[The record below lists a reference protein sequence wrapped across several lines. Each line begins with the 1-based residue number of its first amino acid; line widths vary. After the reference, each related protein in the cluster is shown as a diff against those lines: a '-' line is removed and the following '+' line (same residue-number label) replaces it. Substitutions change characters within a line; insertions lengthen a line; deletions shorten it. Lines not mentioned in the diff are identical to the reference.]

1 MLQPRRIKHRK
12 VRKGKKV
19 RKVASRGYEINFG
32 SYGLKAMEPIWMTA
46 AQIESARRAITKQL
60 KKGGKLW
67 IRVFPDKP
75 RTQKGAEV
83 SMGGGTGSM
92 SHFVAV
98 VQAGRILFEID
109 GVDRALAKAAFR
121 VASHKLPIK
130 TQFIE
135 K

>member
-1 MLQPRRIKHRK
+1 MTP
-12 VRKGKKV
+12 
-19 RKVASRGYEINFG
+19 RGYKINFG
-32 SYGLKAMEPIWMTA
+32 SFGLKAMEPVWMTA
-46 AQIESARRAITKQL
+46 AQIESARRGISKKL

-98 VQAGRILFEID
+98 VEAGRILFELD
-109 GVDRALAKAAFR
+109 GVERDLAKAAFR

>member
-12 VRKGKKV
+12 IRKGKKG
-19 RKVASRGYEINFG
+19 RKVTSRGYEISFG
-32 SYGLKAMEPIWMTA
+32 SYGLKAMEPVWMTA
-46 AQIESARRAITKQL
+46 AQIEAGRRAITKRL

-67 IRVFPDKP
+67 IRIFPDKP

-83 SMGGGTGSM
+83 SMGGGTGSL

-98 VQAGRILFEID
+98 VEAGRILFELD
-109 GVDRALAKAAFR
+109 GVDKELAKAAFR

-130 TQFIE
+130 TQFVE

>member
-12 VRKGKKV
+12 IRKGKKG
-19 RKVASRGYEINFG
+19 RKITSRGYEISFG
-32 SYGLKAMEPIWMTA
+32 SYGLKAMEPVWMTA
-46 AQIESARRAITKQL
+46 AQIEAARKAITKKL

-67 IRVFPDKP
+67 IRIFPDKP
-75 RTQKGAEV
+75 RTEKGAEV
-83 SMGGGTGSM
+83 GMGGGTGSL

-98 VQAGRILFEID
+98 VEAGRMLFELD
-109 GVDRALAKAAFR
+109 GVDKELAKAAFR
-121 VASHKLPIK
+121 VATHKLPIK

>member
-12 VRKGKKV
+12 VRKGKRG
-19 RKVASRGYEINFG
+19 RKTTPRGYKISFG
-32 SYGLKAMEPIWMTA
+32 SYGLKAMEPVWMTA
-46 AQIESARRAITKQL
+46 AQIESARRAVSKKL

-67 IRVFPDKP
+67 IRIFPDKP

-98 VQAGRILFEID
+98 VEAGRILFELD
-109 GVDRALAKAAFR
+109 GVDRELAKAAFR

>member
-1 MLQPRRIKHRK
+1 MLQPKRMKHRK
-12 VRKGKKV
+12 VRKGKKG
-19 RKVASRGYEINFG
+19 RKVASRGYEISFG
-32 SYGLKAMEPIWMTA
+32 SYGLKAMEPVWMTA
-46 AQIESARRAITKQL
+46 AQIEAARRAITKQL
-60 KKGGKLW
+60 KKGGKIW

-83 SMGGGTGSM
+83 SMGGGTGSL

-98 VQAGRILFEID
+98 VEAGRILFEVD
-109 GVDRALAKAAFR
+109 GVEKELAKKAFK

-130 TQFIE
+130 TQFVE